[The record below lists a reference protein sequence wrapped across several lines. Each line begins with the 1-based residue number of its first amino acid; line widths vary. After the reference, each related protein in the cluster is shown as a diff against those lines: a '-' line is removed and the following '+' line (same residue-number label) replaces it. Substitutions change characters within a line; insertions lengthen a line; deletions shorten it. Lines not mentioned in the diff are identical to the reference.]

1 MKIAFVI
8 IGIGVV
14 LVGYVIYRLL
24 SSPSENVQV
33 PSAPDP
39 QPATLDQPPPTPLA
53 KTSPA
58 VAATERAEPI
68 SDNTESAA
76 IAGLAVA
83 GAVVETVL
91 DEDGVDIA
99 ADAVGSIFDLFT

>member
-33 PSAPDP
+33 PAAPDP

-76 IAGLAVA
+76 VA